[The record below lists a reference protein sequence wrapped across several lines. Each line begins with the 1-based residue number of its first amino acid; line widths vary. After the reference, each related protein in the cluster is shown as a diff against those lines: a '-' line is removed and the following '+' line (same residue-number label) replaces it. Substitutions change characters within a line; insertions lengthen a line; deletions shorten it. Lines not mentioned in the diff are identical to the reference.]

1 MTGIDPVNGIAYGPA
16 RERAR
21 HAREHHDTIRP
32 GMRVLVAAHAQTWRG
47 WPVRAR
53 VQAAGPWGGEVV
65 RVTDGWPLEA
75 DVRLDADGMTQKIPT
90 RYIATIDEES
100 NNV

>member
-1 MTGIDPVNGIAYGPA
+1 MNGTDPVIGIAYGPV
-16 RERAR
+16 RGRAR

-32 GMRVLVAAHAQTWRG
+32 GMGVLVAEHAQTWRG

-75 DVRLDADGMTQKIPT
+75 EVRLDADGTTQKIPT
-90 RYIATIDEES
+90 RYITTIDEE
-100 NNV
+100 NNDV

>member
-21 HAREHHDTIRP
+21 HAREHHATIRP

-75 DVRLDADGMTQKIPT
+75 DVRLDADGTTLKIPT
-90 RYIATIDEES
+90 RYITTIDEES
-100 NNV
+100 NDV